1 MRMYKVLKENQN
13 NIVRLKQ
20 LSPNGKIPSGVLS
33 GGASAIEKAIS
44 SFNAAKGADRVNEA
58 LPNANKNKKSK
69 TPKKQKGP
77 IFFKKNMDTSNDN
90 TNQQQNKSNTQQ
102 NGGTTTKRRK
112 MTITKENAPPPS
124 KPTYGSQ
131 KKK

>member
-1 MRMYKVLKENQN
+1 MYKVLKENQN

-44 SFNAAKGADRVNEA
+44 SFNAAKDADSVNEA
-58 LPNANKNKKSK
+58 LPNSNKNKAK
-69 TPKKQKGP
+69 TPKKGNV
-77 IFFKKNMDTSNDN
+77 FFTNKKMMESTPEDKKNDTNN
-90 TNQQQNKSNTQQ
+90 NQ
-102 NGGTTTKRRK
+102 NGGGKTKRRK

-124 KPTYGSQ
+124 KPTYGSHQ
-131 KKK
+131 KK